1 MSVFVTGAGVIPN
14 TLLSKGYVQLE
25 NIESTGTQY
34 NNTNF
39 IPCKNSPDEI
49 GSYDM
54 VSQSFFANADSGSF
68 VTRPEL

>member
-14 TLLSKGYVQLE
+14 TLLPKEYVQLE

-39 IPCKNSPDEI
+39 IPCKNSPNEI
-49 GSYDM
+49 VSYDM
-54 VSQSFFANADSGSF
+54 VSQSFFANADSVSF
-68 VTRPEL
+68 VIGPEL

>member
-14 TLLSKGYVQLE
+14 TLLLERYVQLE

-54 VSQSFFANADSGSF
+54 VSQSFFVNADSGSF
-68 VTRPEL
+68 VTGPEL